1 MRVAFCFCGQ
11 PRDVKNT
18 LDNIKETWGSYQKLD
33 FFFHTWI
40 PENRTPYRI
49 DTPSDFYFDGI
60 ESYLIEKL
68 NPVKCEFQRQV
79 MFKSRYQDSVHWP
92 IKSVHIPNPSQNIQS
107 FFYSLKKA
115 NDLKRM
121 HEIENNF
128 RYDCVIRCRFDY
140 LFTKKYNLKNFDL
153 EYLNVKSDC
162 KHTEY
167 AINDHVALSNS
178 ENMDLYSTV
187 IDNIP
192 KYYKEGIEF
201 NTEVVLGYN
210 AMTHG
215 LKYHKTLG
223 DNNESYVSTNLE
235 RSGVCR

>member
-1 MRVAFCFCGQ
+1 MKVAFCFCGQ

-18 LDNIKETWGSYQKLD
+18 LDNIKESWGTYQQLD

-40 PENRTPYRI
+40 PENKNSYRI

-60 ESYLIEKL
+60 ESYLIDNL
-68 NPVKCEFQRQV
+68 NPVKCEFQKQII
-79 MFKSRYQDSVHWP
+79 FKNYYEDSVHWP
-92 IKSVHIPNPSQNIQS
+92 IKSVNIPNPSQNIQS

-115 NDLKRM
+115 NDLKKI

-140 LFTKKYNLKNFDL
+140 IFTKKYNVVDFDL
-153 EYLNVKSDC
+153 ESLNVKNDC

-178 ENMDLYSTV
+178 HNMDLYSNV

-192 KYYKEGIEF
+192 HYYEDGIEF
-201 NTEVVLGYN
+201 NTEVMLGYN
-210 AMTHG
+210 AAAYR

-223 DNNESYVSTNLE
+223 NNSESFVSTQLE
-235 RSGVCR
+235 RSGGLK